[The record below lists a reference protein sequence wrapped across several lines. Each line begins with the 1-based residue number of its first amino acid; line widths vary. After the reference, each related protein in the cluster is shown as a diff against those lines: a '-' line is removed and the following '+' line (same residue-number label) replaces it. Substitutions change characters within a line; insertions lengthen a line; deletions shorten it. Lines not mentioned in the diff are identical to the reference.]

1 MPVIQRE
8 LSVAAGATVD
18 NLISGS
24 AFEFLRQPSLVSI
37 GLTAAAPGAFATIQ
51 SGGDIVAEE
60 FTPYV
65 QTRFPIIPDEFAYSD
80 YGAPGDR
87 LVIRLRNPTGGA
99 IIFRTIVQVTPTS
112 G

>member
-1 MPVIQRE
+1 
-8 LSVAAGATVD
+8 
-18 NLISGS
+18 
-24 AFEFLRQPSLVSI
+24 VSI

-51 SGGDIVAEE
+51 SGSDIVAEE
-60 FTPYV
+60 FTPAV
-65 QTRFPIIPDEFAYSD
+65 ATRFPIVPDEFYYSD

-99 IIFRTIVQVTPTS
+99 IIFRVVCQVTPTS

>member
-8 LSVAAGATVD
+8 FSVGAGATVD

-37 GLTAAAPGAFATIQ
+37 GLTAAATGAFATIQ
-51 SGGDIVAEE
+51 SGSDIVAEE
-60 FTPYV
+60 FTPAV
-65 QTRFPIIPDEFAYSD
+65 ATRFLIVPDEFYYSD

>member
-18 NLISGS
+18 NLIAGS
-24 AFEFLRQPSLVSI
+24 AFEFLRSPSLVSI
-37 GLTAAAPGAFATIQ
+37 GLTTSATGAFATIQ
-51 SGGDIVAEE
+51 SGSDIVAEE
-60 FTPYV
+60 FTPAV
-65 QTRFPIIPDEFAYSD
+65 QTRFPIVPDEFYYSD

-99 IIFRTIVQVTPTS
+99 IVFRTIVQVTPTS